1 MVWGGKR
8 MKQAAGETLYLKIE
22 KNVQVHDTH
31 VTVGDIAQV
40 LCTDKA
46 TENLVKTV
54 KIPGATNGKPGRRA
68 MSVMKVIELIQQ
80 EAVGIEVNN
89 IGECDFII
97 TLEKK
102 KQPSEIISWGK
113 TVFVAVL
120 AFFGAAF
127 TIMTFNNDVDIPK
140 LFSQIFLQ
148 FTGRESDGFTVLEVF
163 YSVGIGLGIL
173 LFFNHF
179 AGKKFT
185 ADPTPLE
192 VEMRLYEDD
201 VDTTL
206 IESSNRSTRQS
217 TNTGGK

>member
-1 MVWGGKR
+1 

-54 KIPGATNGKPGRRA
+54 KIPDATNGKPGRRA

-206 IESSNRSTRQS
+206 IESSNRSTGQS

>member
-1 MVWGGKR
+1 
-8 MKQAAGETLYLKIE
+8 MKQASGQTLYLKIE
-22 KNVQVHDTH
+22 KNVQIHDKN

-40 LCTDKA
+40 LCADKA

-54 KIPGATNGKPGRRA
+54 KIPGATNGKPGRHA
-68 MSVMKVIELIQQ
+68 MSVMEIIELIQK
-80 EAVGIEVNN
+80 EAVGLEVSN
-89 IGECDFII
+89 IGECDFIV

-102 KQPSEIISWGK
+102 NQPGAVWSFIK
-113 TVFVAVL
+113 TAFVAVL

-140 LFSQIFLQ
+140 LFAQVFWQ
-148 FTGRESDGFTVLEVF
+148 FTGRESDGFTVLELC
-163 YSVGIGLGIL
+163 YSFGIGTGIL

-179 AGKKFT
+179 AGRKFT

-192 VEMRLYEDD
+192 VEMRTYEDE

-206 IESSNRSTRQS
+206 IERSSRDPK
-217 TNTGGK
+217 TGGK